1 MDDHSWFNDRT
12 SAEPRAMDARKASVL
27 KAIVEEYIATAQ
39 PVASQHIA
47 RTRTLGVSSATVRND
62 MTVLERDGYLVQPH
76 TSAGRVPTD
85 KGYRFFV
92 DQLGT
97 PDPAMVPQY
106 EEVAGFF
113 ARAQRALED
122 TLHETSL
129 LLSRITDHT
138 AVVIGPQ
145 AEKARVRSVQL
156 VPLTA
161 HVVLAVVVLS
171 NGVVEKATVEVSEP
185 LADATVATAAR
196 ALDAILSGGV
206 LSELETRS
214 PPATAAPGA
223 LPSSATPAAP
233 GAVVSTGSG
242 SGGRGSTG
250 DTEADLLVA
259 RVAEALSQHARDAGE
274 PVYVG
279 GASRI
284 AAERPDFAAADTV
297 SKVLELLERQ
307 YVVVTLV
314 RDLIDAGLTVRI
326 GAENDLAEL
335 RECSVVLAPYEIE
348 GEQAGMVGVLGPT
361 RMNYPQAISAVA
373 VVSQRLG
380 RHLSR

>member
-1 MDDHSWFNDRT
+1 MDDRSWFHDRAP
-12 SAEPRAMDARKASVL
+12 SEPRALDARKASVL

-92 DQLGT
+92 DQLGR
-97 PDPAMVPQY
+97 PDPSMVPQF

-156 VPLTA
+156 VPLSA
-161 HVVLAVVVLS
+161 HVLLAVVVLS
-171 NGVVEKATVEVSEP
+171 NGVVEKAAIDVPEP
-185 LADATVATAAR
+185 LSEVVVADANR
-196 ALDAILSGGV
+196 ALN
-206 LSELETRS
+206 ELLTG
-214 PPATAAPGA
+214 GA
-223 LPSSATPAAP
+223 LAELDPRTGPVGEP
-233 GAVVSTGSG
+233 GTQ
-242 SGGRGSTG
+242 
-250 DTEADLLVA
+250 TEVQLLVTK
-259 RVAEALSQHARDAGE
+259 VAEALAEQARDAGE

-284 AAERPDFAAADTV
+284 AAERPDFAAGDTV
-297 SKVLELLERQ
+297 SRVLEMLERQ

-326 GAENDLAEL
+326 GAENDLEEL

-348 GEQAGMVGVLGPT
+348 GEPAGTVGVLGPT

>member
-1 MDDHSWFNDRT
+1 MDDLNWFNDRT
-12 SAEPRAMDARKASVL
+12 AAEPRAMDARKASIL

-97 PDPAMVPQY
+97 PDPAMVPQF

-171 NGVVEKATVEVSEP
+171 NGAVEKAAVDVAEP
-185 LADATVATAAR
+185 LSDATVATAAR
-196 ALDAILSGGV
+196 ALDALLTGGV
-206 LSELETRS
+206 LSEIEILPPAPAATEADTA
-214 PPATAAPGA
+214 PATASGRR
-223 LPSSATPAAP
+223 AA
-233 GAVVSTGSG
+233 VS
-242 SGGRGSTG
+242 STG
-250 DTEADLLVA
+250 DAEADLLVT
-259 RVAEALSQHARDAGE
+259 RIAEALLQHARDAGE

-284 AAERPDFAAADTV
+284 AAERPDFTAADTV
-297 SKVLELLERQ
+297 SRVLEMLERQ